1 MGKLVVM
8 VTIARKIPGI
18 LIVLWL
24 CYVMGMAVTE
34 MVCDC
39 TRELNGWWTAEY
51 WTKKEGA

>member
-1 MGKLVVM
+1 VGKLVVM

-24 CYVMGMAVTE
+24 CYIMGMAVTE

-39 TRELNGWWTAEY
+39 TRELNGWWAKEY
-51 WTKKEGA
+51 WQ

>member
-24 CYVMGMAVTE
+24 CYVMGLSVGEWWGRLDLDDKDYSM
-34 MVCDC
+34 
-39 TRELNGWWTAEY
+39 NGS
-51 WTKKEGA
+51 